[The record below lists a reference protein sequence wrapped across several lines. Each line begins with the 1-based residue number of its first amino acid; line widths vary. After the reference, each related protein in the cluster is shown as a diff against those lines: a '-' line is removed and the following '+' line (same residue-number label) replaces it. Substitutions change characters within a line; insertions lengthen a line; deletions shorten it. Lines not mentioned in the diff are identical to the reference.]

1 MKAYMHSHRK
11 ITNWPPEPRGS
22 YGRGYAL
29 PTAGQ
34 GKLHSGVE
42 FVDVSFYTGP
52 RHLLVEVEFQGR
64 LYRGPVLAADP
75 EDHQTLPALL
85 NELKKQ
91 IGKDMKDISN
101 MQFDL

>member
-22 YGRGYAL
+22 YGRGDVF

-34 GKLHSGVE
+34 GKLHEVE
-42 FVDVSFYTGP
+42 FVDASRQTGP
-52 RHLLVEVEFQGR
+52 EHLLVEVEFQGR
-64 LYRGPVLAADP
+64 LPGTGLAANA

>member
-22 YGRGYAL
+22 YGRGDVF

-34 GKLHSGVE
+34 GKLHEVE
-42 FVDVSFYTGP
+42 FVDASRQTGP
-52 RHLLVEVEFQGR
+52 EHLLVEVEFQGR